1 MFLSEWFVAISSLII
16 PKTDP
21 VHNVVEISSP
31 FGTFELVTA
40 SRKTSQV
47 MDSSIIQTI
56 LGFLGDNMKMP
67 QLTNL
72 YNIWYL
78 PILLALMYVFWQ
90 RILSPLSS
98 IPGPLGASL
107 SRFWLVQRT
116 RKGMLH
122 RQLLGL
128 HEKYGSLVR
137 IAPNEVSVTDLDAIR
152 KIYGGL

>member
-1 MFLSEWFVAISSLII
+1 
-16 PKTDP
+16 
-21 VHNVVEISSP
+21 
-31 FGTFELVTA
+31 
-40 SRKTSQV
+40 